1 MLELWVP
8 CNLPELPTDGGV
20 VSGWLSAGVA
30 PLAGC
35 STRESTNNRL
45 PAGGRGLRT
54 TSIRA
59 EPRADGKRVATA
71 AQQRAAEAIATA

>member
-1 MLELWVP
+1 M
-8 CNLPELPTDGGV
+8 
-20 VSGWLSAGVA
+20 SGWLSAGVA

-54 TSIRA
+54 SSIRA
-59 EPRADGKRVATA
+59 EPRADGKRVAAA
-71 AQQRAAEAIATA
+71 AQRRAAEAIATA

>member
-1 MLELWVP
+1 VWNFVGWRATCEVFFRLWQA
-8 CNLPELPTDGGV
+8 
-20 VSGWLSAGVA
+20 AGVA